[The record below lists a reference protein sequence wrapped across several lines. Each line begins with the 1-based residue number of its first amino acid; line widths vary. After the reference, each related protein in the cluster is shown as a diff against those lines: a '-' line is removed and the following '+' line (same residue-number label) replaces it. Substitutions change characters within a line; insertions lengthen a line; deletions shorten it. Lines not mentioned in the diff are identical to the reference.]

1 MYKNLSFL
9 LLIILFS
16 SGLFAQ
22 DWNEIYYLEG
32 EAQYLVEENEYEK
45 AIDVYRKMIKEVP
58 DYSYVKYKIGLLYL
72 KTDDLK
78 NRAVEPLEEASQD
91 IGLDFNAKSLRETRA
106 PADALLYLGEA
117 YQIQNNIDKAIEAY
131 NKFKNLITPSDE
143 NYSVVEQRLKTCENA
158 LAAFKTPER
167 VSAKNLGEPVNDE
180 NSNFGAVFSGDGKVL
195 VYTSYT
201 RNYIDNF
208 LVRKE
213 NGVWMSPKKISENIS
228 GKFYL
233 KSSSM
238 SFDGEELYLA
248 TDDIERNELF
258 VSYKEGKSWGEAE
271 KLGKTIN
278 DKKSNETHACV
289 SKDKNTLYFTSDRE
303 GGQGGL
309 DIYKAIRDAKGGWG
323 EAVNLGP
330 EINTAFDEET
340 PFVTLDDKYLFFS
353 SKGHSSIGGFD
364 IFYIDLQSK
373 SVAVNLGY
381 PANTPGD
388 DLFFVPD
395 NSLTSG
401 YISRYDNTSKGK
413 KDIYYLSVLPPIKI
427 AGVIK
432 NANNNENINDGN
444 IDVSI
449 IETKTNNLIETISS
463 YNGTFNR
470 EVAPGKY
477 TIAINNENFEVFTK
491 EIVVPEDFSEA
502 EFLVDVALKP
512 IEKEEELVAEVIED
526 PVQEVIPAVVTP
538 AIVTPAVSTP
548 IEEKPQEEVKEEPVI
563 EEIVEIVEEPVVE
576 IKKEEPIIEKVEP
589 EPKKEVVKYKPT
601 SRSTATSIEK
611 AYSVQLMAMRKPID
625 IGYFKNI
632 DGVKQKL
639 YEDGYYRY
647 TVGNTKTYTEAQKLK
662 EKIINAGYKDVFIR
676 ENNVVPKY
684 TIQIM
689 ALIIPVK
696 VDYFTNLST
705 VVVTKGAD
713 DYYRYTFGDYGDY
726 TEAKQELL
734 KLAELGYKNAYVKR
748 SN

>member
-9 LLIILFS
+9 LFIILFN

-45 AIDVYRKMIKEVP
+45 AIDIYRKMIKEVP
-58 DYSYVKYKIGLLYL
+58 NYSYVKYKIGLLYL

-78 NRAVEPLEEASQD
+78 NRAIESLEEASQD

-106 PADALLYLGEA
+106 PADVLLYLGEA
-117 YQIQNNIDKAIEAY
+117 YQTQNQIVKAIEAY
-131 NKFKNLITPSDE
+131 NKFKNLITPGDE
-143 NYSVVEQRLKTCENA
+143 NYSEVEHRLQTCENA
-158 LAAFKTPER
+158 LLAIKAPER
-167 VSAKNLGEPVNDE
+167 VSSKNIGEPVNDE
-180 NSNFGAVFSGDGKVL
+180 NSNFGAVISGDGETM

-208 LVRKE
+208 VVRKE

-238 SFDGEELYLA
+238 SFDGEELYLV
-248 TDDIERNELF
+248 TDDIERNDIF

-278 DKKSNETHACV
+278 GKKSNETHACI

-309 DIYKAIRDAKGGWG
+309 DIYKATRDSKGAWG

-330 EINTAFDEET
+330 EINTPFDEET
-340 PFVTLDDKYLFFS
+340 PFITLDDKYLFFS

-373 SVAVNLGY
+373 SVAINLGY

-427 AGVIK
+427 AGVLK
-432 NANNNENINDGN
+432 NADNNENMNDGA
-444 IDVSI
+444 IDISI
-449 IETKTNNLIETISS
+449 IDTKTNNLIETISS
-463 YNGTFNR
+463 KNGTFKR
-470 EVAPGKY
+470 EVVPGEY
-477 TIAINNENFEVFTK
+477 TIAINNENFEDFTK
-491 EIVVPEDFSEA
+491 DIVIPEDFSEM
-502 EFLVDVALKP
+502 EFSVDIALKP
-512 IEKEEELVAEVIED
+512 IAQEEELVAEVVKEETEI
-526 PVQEVIPAVVTP
+526 PVEQPVVETLKEEPAVEP
-538 AIVTPAVSTP
+538 IVEP
-548 IEEKPQEEVKEEPVI
+548 IVEDKPVVKVEPEVKEEPV
-563 EEIVEIVEEPVVE
+563 VEEKV
-576 IKKEEPIIEKVEP
+576 IEK
-589 EPKKEVVKYKPT
+589 PKPIEKEVIKYIPT
-601 SRSTATSIEK
+601 KVTSGEK
-611 AYSVQLMAMRKPID
+611 SYSVQLMALKTPVD
-625 IGYFKNI
+625 ISFFKDV
-632 DGVKQKL
+632 DGIQQKK
-639 YEDGYYRY
+639 YDDGYYRY
-647 TVGNTKTYTEAQKLK
+647 TVGNTKSYSEAQELK
-662 EKIINAGYKDVFIR
+662 EKLKKAGYKDAYIR
-676 ENNVVPKY
+676 VNNVTPKY
-684 TIQIM
+684 TIQLM
-689 ALIIPVK
+689 ALIIPVET
-696 VDYFTNLST
+696 DYFKNLSS
-705 VVVTKGAD
+705 VIVTQGAD
-713 DYYRYTFGDYGDY
+713 DYYRYTVGEFNSYG
-726 TEAKQELL
+726 EAKSELS
-734 KLAELGYKNAYVKR
+734 KIAALGYPNAYVKR